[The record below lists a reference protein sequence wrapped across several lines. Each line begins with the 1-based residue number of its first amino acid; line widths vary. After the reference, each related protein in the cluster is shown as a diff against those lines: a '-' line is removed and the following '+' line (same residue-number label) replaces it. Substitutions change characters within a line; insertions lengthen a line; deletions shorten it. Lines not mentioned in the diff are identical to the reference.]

1 MVDLLFQTTGGRFVN
16 LDEFLPGFAHLFINS
31 LNTQEQE
38 GKEEVVRDGEREE
51 EREGGINMGD
61 ASYFQ
66 DSRSQKQ
73 NDDRWTLKRGC

>member
-1 MVDLLFQTTGGRFVN
+1 MVDLLFQTTVFRFLN
-16 LDEFLPGFAHLFINS
+16 LYPFHPGFPNLFFNS